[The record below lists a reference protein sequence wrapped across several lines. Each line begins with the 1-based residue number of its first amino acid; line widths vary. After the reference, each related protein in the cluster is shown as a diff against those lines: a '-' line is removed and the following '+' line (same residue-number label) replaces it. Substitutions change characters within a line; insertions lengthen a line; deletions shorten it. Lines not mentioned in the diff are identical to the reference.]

1 MSMGALSCAGA
12 VPVVAHKAP
21 IAQNAAV
28 MLEVNL
34 RPKCP
39 MGPFVSMA
47 LILELYKMHAMP
59 GTEGPRL
66 GHHVLDNNSGRSD
79 ACRGVTFPATA
90 FASATP

>member
-1 MSMGALSCAGA
+1 MGALSCAGA

-21 IAQNAAV
+21 IAHNAAV

-47 LILELYKMHAMP
+47 LIL
-59 GTEGPRL
+59 
-66 GHHVLDNNSGRSD
+66 
-79 ACRGVTFPATA
+79 A
-90 FASATP
+90 FTL